1 MATAL
6 RMPQLGESVVEGTV
20 GKWLKS
26 VGDEVEKYEPLLEVV
41 TDKVDSEITSP
52 GAGYVLQIYAEEGE
66 TVQAGR
72 LLAYIGEKEE
82 PVPEP
87 GSPEALE
94 IVKPHGAEEEPT
106 PSQAPPPPQ
115 EPERAAKPEQPR
127 APAPRVSPVVARI
140 AAEHDVDLS
149 EVSGTGRGGR
159 VSKKDI
165 LRYIETRDATLPR
178 EQKPGEFFHPPGEKA
193 AEPTPAPEAAPE
205 EVEPPPTAPTARP
218 GELLALTPMRRAI
231 AEHMVRSVHTSPH
244 VSTVFEVNCSKIVAH
259 RAANKADYAQKG
271 IKLTFTPYFVLA
283 TVDALKRVPVVNS
296 TFTDAGIQLKREIN
310 IGVAVAVDE
319 GLIVP
324 VIKNADEK
332 SLLGVTREVNDL
344 AQRARAKQLKPD
356 EVQGGTFTITN
367 HGVSGSL
374 VALPII
380 NQPQA
385 AILGVGM
392 IEKRVVVVENDAIAI
407 RPLAYL
413 SLTFD
418 HRIMDGAVAD
428 RFMTALKQRLEGW
441 D

>member
-26 VGDEVEKYEPLLEVV
+26 VGDEIEKYEPLLEVV

-94 IVKPHGAEEEPT
+94 IVKPHGAEEEPE
-106 PSQAPPPPQ
+106 PAQALPPPE
-115 EPERAAKPEQPR
+115 EPRRAPKPEQPR
-127 APAPRVSPVVARI
+127 VPAPRISPVVARI

-165 LRYIETRDATLPR
+165 LRYIEARDATLPR

-193 AEPTPAPEAAPE
+193 AEAAPE
-205 EVEPPPTAPTARP
+205 GVELPPAAPAARP
-218 GELLALTPMRRAI
+218 GELLALSPMRKAI

-244 VSTVFEVNCSKIVAH
+244 VSTIFEVDCSRIVAH

-283 TVDALKRVPVVNS
+283 AVEALKAVPVVNS
-296 TFTDAGIQLKREIN
+296 TFTDEGIQLKQEIN

-332 SLLGVTREVNDL
+332 SLLGVAREVNDL
-344 AQRARAKQLKPD
+344 AHRARAKQLKPE

-428 RFMTALKQRLEGW
+428 RFMMALKQRLEGW

>member
-26 VGDEVEKYEPLLEVV
+26 VGDAVEKYEPLLEVV

-52 GAGYVLQIYAEEGE
+52 GSGQVLQIYVEEGE

-72 LLAYIGEKEE
+72 LLAYIGEQGE
-82 PVPEP
+82 PIPEP
-87 GSPEALE
+87 GSVEALE
-94 IVKPHGAEEEPT
+94 IVTPHGAEPEPE
-106 PSQAPPPPQ
+106 PAPPSPPRA
-115 EPERAAKPEQPR
+115 EPKPEAKPEKPKV
-127 APAPRVSPVVARI
+127 AVTRVSPVVARI
-140 AAEHDVDLS
+140 AAEHGVDLS
-149 EVSGTGRGGR
+149 EVTGTGQGGR

-165 LRYIETRDATLPR
+165 LRYIEARDATLPR
-178 EQKPGEFFHPPGEKA
+178 DQEPGEFFHPPGERA
-193 AEPTPAPEAAPE
+193 AAP
-205 EVEPPPTAPTARP
+205 PPPRPPAKP
-218 GELLALTPMRRAI
+218 GELLALTPMRKAI

-244 VSTVFEVNCSKIVAH
+244 VSTIFEVDCSKIIAH
-259 RAANKADYAQKG
+259 RNAHKADYAQKG

-283 TVDALKRVPVVNS
+283 AVAALKAVPVANS
-296 TFTDAGIQLKREIN
+296 TFTDEGIQLKQEIN
-310 IGVAVAVDE
+310 IGVAVAIDE

-344 AQRARAKQLKPD
+344 AHRARAKQLKPE

-385 AILGVGM
+385 AILGVGT
-392 IEKRVVVVENDAIAI
+392 IQKRVIVVQDDAIAI

-428 RFMTALKQRLEGW
+428 RFMMVLKQRLEGW